1 MLSTVVL
8 IFEKSSIYEYNR
20 EYQKNKEAQ
29 RYFAG
34 VYCKSSQ
41 YQSVGLPQDR
51 GWRDG
56 AYHRPPA
63 TDIERIGD
71 RLVRINRQSR
81 QSQYGRAKTLLPR
94 RMRNDATIGNT
105 VRTPT
110 KRTKHIDK
118 LFAARA
124 GEKRQ
129 FHLVAYRCKNTNIE
143 AIRRIRLSSKSLS
156 IGDTIFLL
164 PLLLVS

>member
-1 MLSTVVL
+1 MNIIENIKKIRKHKGISQ
-8 IFEKSSIYEYNR
+8 EYI
-20 EYQKNKEAQ
+20 
-29 RYFAG
+29 
-34 VYCKSSQ
+34 
-41 YQSVGLPQDR
+41 
-51 GWRDG
+51 
-56 AYHRPPA
+56 A

-81 QSQYGRAKTLLPR
+81 QSQYGRAKTLLPT

-118 LFAARA
+118 LLAARA

-129 FHLVAYRCKNTNIE
+129 FHLVAYRCRNTNIE
-143 AIRRIRLSSKSLS
+143 AIRLSSKSLS